1 VPIATFTGWNLRGPK
16 AGAEGELTRLN
27 GSYLP
32 FARSARERA
41 TMRDSRP
48 AVTERYP
55 TLEAYVSKVRTAA
68 EELLKK
74 NLLLDEDVQP
84 IVERASRQT
93 IWLQAKN

>member
-1 VPIATFTGWNLRGPK
+1 
-16 AGAEGELTRLN
+16 
-27 GSYLP
+27 
-32 FARSARERA
+32 
-41 TMRDSRP
+41 MRDSRP